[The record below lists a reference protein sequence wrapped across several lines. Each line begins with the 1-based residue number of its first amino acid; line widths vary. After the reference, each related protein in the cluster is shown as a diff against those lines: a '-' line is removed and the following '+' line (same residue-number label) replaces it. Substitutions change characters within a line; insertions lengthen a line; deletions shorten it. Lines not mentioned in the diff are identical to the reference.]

1 MQTIQLGYDLIYEM
15 NLNMIYT
22 IYDMIN
28 DLNLC
33 YINL

>member
-15 NLNMIYT
+15 NFNMIYT